1 VSPVS
6 GVRVV
11 GDPWVEIE
19 AVCEVHG
26 GSGRLVIRRD
36 GDRIVLDA
44 HADECCVITV
54 QGAAVTL
61 LFDVLGEWL
70 G

>member
-1 VSPVS
+1 MWSVF

-11 GDPWVEIE
+11 SDPRVEIE
-19 AVCEVHG
+19 AVCEVHQ
-26 GSGRLVIRRD
+26 GSGRLVVRRE
-36 GDRIVLDA
+36 GERIVLDA
-44 HADECCVITV
+44 RADHCCVITL
-54 QGAAVTL
+54 QGSAVTL

>member
-1 VSPVS
+1 MF

-11 GDPWVEIE
+11 SDPQVEIE
-19 AVCEVHG
+19 AVCEVNQ
-26 GSGRLVIRRD
+26 GSGRLVLRRE

-44 HADECCVITV
+44 RTDHCCVITL
-54 QGAAVTL
+54 QNAAVTL